1 MNKNTDVLP
10 KGRILMDRFK
20 YCGFYGDNDSHAN
33 DRLHDVKHLTI
44 NYLFDK
50 YLPKEGKVLNT
61 SANNASYAV
70 ELAEKGY
77 SVTVTEPSD
86 ENLALIRSNP
96 KANLLQ
102 SIDMG
107 TPIDLSA
114 FSSESFDILIS
125 LRTMY
130 RLTTHAEREL
140 FVRESLRVLKQG
152 GYFVFS
158 FMTPFALTHNQ
169 HMAVVN
175 SPNNPSD
182 KIKAYR
188 KLAKVEK
195 THIFDNFYGMTQE
208 EISDLCREYKID
220 IVSVASTY
228 EAMNALDPFINDMS
242 DEEFKE
248 YMDCQYAIC
257 EDPAVTRYCLRGLF
271 IGRKKKFDLFDW

>member
-1 MNKNTDVLP
+1 
-10 KGRILMDRFK
+10 MDRFK
-20 YCGFYGDNDSHAN
+20 YCGFYGDSDSHSD
-33 DRLHDVKHLTI
+33 DRLHDIKHLTI

-61 SANNASYAV
+61 SANNASYAI
-70 ELAEKGY
+70 EMAQKGY

-86 ENLALIRSNP
+86 DNLALIRSNP
-96 KANLLQ
+96 NAHLLK

-107 TPIDLSA
+107 TPLDLSA

-140 FVRESLRVLKQG
+140 FIRESLRVLKQG

-175 SPNNPSD
+175 CPNNPTD

-195 THIFDNFYGMTQE
+195 THIFENFYGMTQE

-228 EAMNALDPFINDMS
+228 EAMNALDPFVNDMT

-271 IGRKKKFDLFDW
+271 IGKKKKFDLFDW

>member
-1 MNKNTDVLP
+1 
-10 KGRILMDRFK
+10 MDRFK
-20 YCGFYGDNDSHAN
+20 YCGFYGDSDSHA
-33 DRLHDVKHLTI
+33 DDHLHAIKHLTI

-61 SANNASYAV
+61 SANNASYAI

-77 SVTVTEPSD
+77 EVTVTEPSD
-86 ENLALIRSNP
+86 DNLALIRSNP
-96 KANLLQ
+96 GAPLLK
-102 SIDMG
+102 SIGMG
-107 TPIDLSA
+107 TPLDLSS

-130 RLTTHAEREL
+130 RLTTKAEREL
-140 FVRESLRVLKQG
+140 FIRESLRVVKQE

-175 SPNNPSD
+175 CPNNPAD

-188 KLAKVEK
+188 KLAQVEK
-195 THIFDNFYGMTQE
+195 THVFDNFYGMTME
-208 EISDLCREYKID
+208 EISDLSREYKID

-228 EAMNALDPFINDMS
+228 EAMNALDPYVNDMT
-242 DEEFKE
+242 DEEFKD
-248 YMDCQYAIC
+248 YMECQYAIC

-271 IGRKKKFDLFDW
+271 IGRKRKFDLFDW